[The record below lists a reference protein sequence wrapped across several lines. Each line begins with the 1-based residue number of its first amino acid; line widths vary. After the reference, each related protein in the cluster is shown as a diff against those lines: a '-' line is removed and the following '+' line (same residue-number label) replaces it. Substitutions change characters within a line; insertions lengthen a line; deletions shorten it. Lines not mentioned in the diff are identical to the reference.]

1 MAYNSRLE
9 QRNNAI
15 FHEVGHTR
23 CMVDACFGLLKQR
36 YRSSECDTMGHL
48 QAVVQSS
55 AKCNSVQ
62 LFEWEW
68 REWDKFLSLKFK
80 PLPGIS
86 RMQHFYFS
94 QDSPGV
100 VVTRTG
106 VDSAE
111 SQFQLLRKGIK
122 ATSFSADDLPPIVRL
137 EGLSQDRLQY
147 LLKEVRPFIRP
158 EFQDT
163 AFSTAKNQF

>member
-1 MAYNSRLE
+1 
-9 QRNNAI
+9 
-15 FHEVGHTR
+15 
-23 CMVDACFGLLKQR
+23 
-36 YRSSECDTMGHL
+36 MGHL
-48 QAVVQSS
+48 QAVVQLS

-86 RMQHFYFS
+86 QMQHSYFS
-94 QDSPGV
+94 QDSPSV

-111 SQFQLLRKGIK
+111 SQFQLLKKKG
-122 ATSFSADDLPPIVRL
+122 
-137 EGLSQDRLQY
+137 
-147 LLKEVRPFIRP
+147 
-158 EFQDT
+158 
-163 AFSTAKNQF
+163 